1 MWIHS
6 HPIGDVDL
14 RHHLKQATTE
24 QVEISQKL
32 KIKSHLVCYKLLV
45 VSQQI
50 SNNKDLNADEKSY
63 SKKGK
68 I

>member
-6 HPIGDVDL
+6 HPIGDGDL

-32 KIKSHLVCYKLLV
+32 KIKSHLVCYKLLA
-45 VSQQI
+45 VSQ
-50 SNNKDLNADEKSY
+50 
-63 SKKGK
+63 
-68 I
+68 